1 MSSKK
6 QNKKIRTRNAIIY
19 FILRFFVIVSLVFQL
34 IHKNYN
40 NVFLCILT
48 LILFMIPTIV
58 DKKLHIE
65 LPNAL
70 EIIILLF
77 IFSAEILGEV
87 RNFYGTFPHWDTIL
101 HTINGFLMA
110 AIGFSLIDILNR
122 SDKFHIMLSPTFISL
137 VAFCF
142 SMTVGVCWEF
152 FEYTFDKLTYTDM
165 QKDKIVRNISSVALN
180 EKNENVAIL
189 IKDIDKTIIEGKIDN
204 KKETIVIN
212 GGYLDIGLN
221 DTIKDMMVNCVG
233 AIIFSI
239 IGYCYINGRKEG
251 QVVKYFVPKLKQTVN
266 K

>member
-77 IFSAEILGEV
+77 ILKV
-87 RNFYGTFPHWDTIL
+87 
-101 HTINGFLMA
+101 
-110 AIGFSLIDILNR
+110 
-122 SDKFHIMLSPTFISL
+122 
-137 VAFCF
+137 
-142 SMTVGVCWEF
+142 
-152 FEYTFDKLTYTDM
+152 
-165 QKDKIVRNISSVALN
+165 
-180 EKNENVAIL
+180 L
-189 IKDIDKTIIEGKIDN
+189 IKTR
-204 KKETIVIN
+204 
-212 GGYLDIGLN
+212 LN
-221 DTIKDMMVNCVG
+221 
-233 AIIFSI
+233 
-239 IGYCYINGRKEG
+239 
-251 QVVKYFVPKLKQTVN
+251 
-266 K
+266 

>member
-110 AIGFSLIDILNR
+110 
-122 SDKFHIMLSPTFISL
+122 
-137 VAFCF
+137 
-142 SMTVGVCWEF
+142 VGVCWEF

>member
-122 SDKFHIMLSPTFISL
+122 SDKFHIMLSPTF
-137 VAFCF
+137 V
-142 SMTVGVCWEF
+142 
-152 FEYTFDKLTYTDM
+152 
-165 QKDKIVRNISSVALN
+165 
-180 EKNENVAIL
+180 
-189 IKDIDKTIIEGKIDN
+189 
-204 KKETIVIN
+204 
-212 GGYLDIGLN
+212 
-221 DTIKDMMVNCVG
+221 
-233 AIIFSI
+233 
-239 IGYCYINGRKEG
+239 
-251 QVVKYFVPKLKQTVN
+251 
-266 K
+266 

>member
-77 IFSAEILGEV
+77 IFSAE
-87 RNFYGTFPHWDTIL
+87 
-101 HTINGFLMA
+101 
-110 AIGFSLIDILNR
+110 
-122 SDKFHIMLSPTFISL
+122 
-137 VAFCF
+137 
-142 SMTVGVCWEF
+142 
-152 FEYTFDKLTYTDM
+152 
-165 QKDKIVRNISSVALN
+165 
-180 EKNENVAIL
+180 NV
-189 IKDIDKTIIEGKIDN
+189 
-204 KKETIVIN
+204 
-212 GGYLDIGLN
+212 
-221 DTIKDMMVNCVG
+221 
-233 AIIFSI
+233 
-239 IGYCYINGRKEG
+239 
-251 QVVKYFVPKLKQTVN
+251 P
-266 K
+266 